1 MARRRGLGILVLSVL
16 IGAIA
21 GSAAGQGIGLIFGQ
35 FMPGSMVEK
44 FFLESFIDYALSPV
58 TIDFIVFA
66 ITFGF
71 TIKINMIS
79 IFGIGVSVYYFRW
92 Y

>member
-1 MARRRGLGILVLSVL
+1 MARRRGLGILMLSVL

-21 GSAAGQGIGLIFGQ
+21 GSAVGQGIGIVFGQ

-44 FFLESFIDYALSPV
+44 FFLEAFIDYALSPV

-92 Y
+92 F

>member
-1 MARRRGLGILVLSVL
+1 MARRRGLGILLVIII

-21 GSAAGQGIGLIFGQ
+21 GSAVGEVIGLLFGH
-35 FMPGSMVEK
+35 FLPGSMVEK
-44 FFLESFIDYALSPV
+44 FFLEAFEYTFPPATLPLVICS
-58 TIDFIVFA
+58 

-71 TIKINMIS
+71 TMKINIVS
-79 IFGIGVSVYYFRW
+79 LLGIGIAVYYFRW

>member
-1 MARRRGLGILVLSVL
+1 
-16 IGAIA
+16 
-21 GSAAGQGIGLIFGQ
+21 
-35 FMPGSMVEK
+35 MPGSMVEK

>member
-1 MARRRGLGILVLSVL
+1 MARRRGLGILALSVL
-16 IGAIA
+16 VGAIA
-21 GSAAGQGIGLIFGQ
+21 GSALGQGIGFAFGQ

-44 FFLESFIDYALSPV
+44 FFLEAFDYALLPV
-58 TIDFIVFA
+58 TINFVVFA

-71 TIKINMIS
+71 SVKVNMIS
-79 IFGIGVSVYYFRW
+79 IIGIVVAVYYFRW